1 MLIRE
6 KNLYYK
12 YIYMVDYTNFFPR
25 NYIGN
30 QQYIVPINYKYDL
43 CESKISQLNE
53 NKKNLEKQ
61 LNENKQYYNK
71 LKKEKQTL
79 ENSNELDKISK
90 ENSQLKEQIKKLK
103 DKTVLE
109 KKLKEELIEK
119 GKILNNYSKE
129 FYEDSVNLKKKQHN
143 INTLNLNKTKLE
155 KTVEEEQIKLEE
167 IQNQII
173 EKQSNL
179 KDELKK
185 TGFEKA
191 KTLADEI
198 KKQTDDTIKQKLL
211 EKKQKLNIYNDEIE
225 KIDLNIKQLTEQLK
239 KCHPE
244 VQVGGSN
251 NLDTDCPNRDF
262 I

>member
-1 MLIRE
+1 M
-6 KNLYYK
+6 
-12 YIYMVDYTNFFPR
+12 
-25 NYIGN
+25 IG
-30 QQYIVPINYKYDL
+30 
-43 CESKISQLNE
+43 
-53 NKKNLEKQ
+53 
-61 LNENKQYYNK
+61 
-71 LKKEKQTL
+71 
-79 ENSNELDKISK
+79 
-90 ENSQLKEQIKKLK
+90 
-103 DKTVLE
+103 
-109 KKLKEELIEK
+109 
-119 GKILNNYSKE
+119 
-129 FYEDSVNLKKKQHN
+129 
-143 INTLNLNKTKLE
+143 TLNLNKTKLE

-262 I
+262 ILKKINQLNEKKKYLEKKRKEIKKLIQQEKESKKKLSILQADEMKKIHGEIEKSIKKKYLGDPRALSGSHPYTSLSRIQSSIPLPYPHPRILAAL